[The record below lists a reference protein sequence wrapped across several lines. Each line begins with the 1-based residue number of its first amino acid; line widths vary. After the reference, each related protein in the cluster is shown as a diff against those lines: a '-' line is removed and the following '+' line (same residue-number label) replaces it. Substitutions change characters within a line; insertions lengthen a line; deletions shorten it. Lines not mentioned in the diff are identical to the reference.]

1 MEHWEA
7 SYRGGTIFEDS
18 SKEDQFELADLLD
31 NLSRKSRLAG
41 HEVHQRFYEIGS
53 PAGLAE
59 LNLCVESSSDMSKNA
74 ARVSEA
80 SRFTSFRILDRTARR
95 IAILRGGHR

>member
-1 MEHWEA
+1 MR
-7 SYRGGTIFEDS
+7 YIDYGLMICRKQIFEDS
-18 SKEDQFELADLLD
+18 PNEDSFELADLLE

-59 LNLCVESSSDMSKNA
+59 LNLYLSNPPQ
-74 ARVSEA
+74 
-80 SRFTSFRILDRTARR
+80 I
-95 IAILRGGHR
+95 